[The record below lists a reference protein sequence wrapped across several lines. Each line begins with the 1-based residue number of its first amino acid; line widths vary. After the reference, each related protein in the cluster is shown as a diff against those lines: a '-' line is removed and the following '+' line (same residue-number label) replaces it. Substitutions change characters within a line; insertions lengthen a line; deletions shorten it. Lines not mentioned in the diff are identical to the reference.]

1 MRLRRLVGKC
11 ERGEY
16 VPSVYFAR
24 AYVSLDDKEQAFK
37 WLDKASEE
45 RNVFPLMIKGDPF
58 YDSLRADQ
66 RFIDLLRRVGLPQ

>member
-1 MRLRRLVGKC
+1 
-11 ERGEY
+11 
-16 VPSVYFAR
+16 
-24 AYVSLDDKEQAFK
+24 VSLDDKEQAFK